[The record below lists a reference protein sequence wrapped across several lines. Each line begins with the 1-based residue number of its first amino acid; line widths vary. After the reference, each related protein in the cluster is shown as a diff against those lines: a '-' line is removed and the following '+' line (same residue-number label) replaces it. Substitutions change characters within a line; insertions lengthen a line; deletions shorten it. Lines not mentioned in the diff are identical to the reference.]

1 MSLYYPFMRFFPL
14 VLNLLL
20 VLALAPMSLTAQP
33 SNNVDA
39 PKPGAAS
46 PLVLKAAST
55 NYLLAAN
62 DVIHIKVYR
71 EEELDST
78 VRLAKDGTIIFPL
91 IGSLQ
96 VGGKT
101 TAQAT
106 TLIRDLLAKDYLV
119 NPQVSLSIVE
129 FAKRRFTVLGE
140 VQRPGAYD
148 LPEDQSLNLLQAISM
163 AGGYT
168 RIAAPG
174 KVTVQRQEGEKRLIF
189 PLDAKAMSKDKN
201 IKVFEILPEDTI
213 TVGESI
219 F

>member
-1 MSLYYPFMRFFPL
+1 MRVFPS
-14 VLNLLL
+14 VLNSVMLL
-20 VLALAPMSLTAQP
+20 VALAPVSMTGQPTNLPAPPRPSAPGTAP
-33 SNNVDA
+33 
-39 PKPGAAS
+39 AAI
-46 PLVLKAAST
+46 KAAST
-55 NYLLAAN
+55 NYLLSAN

-71 EEELDST
+71 EEELDTT

-101 TAQAT
+101 TDQAT
-106 TLIRDLLAKDYLV
+106 GLIRDLLAKDYLV
-119 NPQVSLSIVE
+119 NPQISLSIVE

-148 LPEDQSLNLLQAISM
+148 MPEDQSLNLLQAISM

-168 RIAAPG
+168 RLASPG
-174 KVTVQRQEGEKRLIF
+174 KITVQRQEGEKRLILS
-189 PLDAKAMSKDKN
+189 LDAKSMAKDKN
-201 IKVFEILPEDTI
+201 TKVFEIAPEDTI
-213 TVGESI
+213 TVGESL

>member
-1 MSLYYPFMRFFPL
+1 MRIIPI
-14 VLNLLL
+14 VLSFVL
-20 VLALAPMSLTAQP
+20 VLALAPASLTAQP
-33 SNNVDA
+33 GNNVEA

-46 PLVLKAAST
+46 PMVLKAAST

-62 DVIHIKVYR
+62 DVIHIKVFR

-106 TLIRDLLAKDYLV
+106 TMIRDLLAKDYLV
-119 NPQVSLSIVE
+119 NPQISLSIVE

-168 RIAAPG
+168 RIAAPN
-174 KVTVQRQEGEKRLIF
+174 KVTVQRQDGEKRLIF
-189 PLDAKAMSKDKN
+189 TLDAKSMAKDKN

>member
-1 MSLYYPFMRFFPL
+1 MRLYFPLMRFFPL

-20 VLALAPMSLTAQP
+20 VLALVPMSVTAQP
-33 SNNVDA
+33 SNNVEA
-39 PKPGAAS
+39 PKAS
-46 PLVLKAAST
+46 TTAPVIFKAAST

-78 VRLAKDGTIIFPL
+78 VRLAKDGTVIFPL
-91 IGSLQ
+91 VGSLQ

-129 FAKRRFTVLGE
+129 FAK
-140 VQRPGAYD
+140 
-148 LPEDQSLNLLQAISM
+148 
-163 AGGYT
+163 
-168 RIAAPG
+168 
-174 KVTVQRQEGEKRLIF
+174 
-189 PLDAKAMSKDKN
+189 
-201 IKVFEILPEDTI
+201 
-213 TVGESI
+213 
-219 F
+219 

>member
-1 MSLYYPFMRFFPL
+1 MRVFPS
-14 VLNLLL
+14 VLNSVMLL
-20 VLALAPMSLTAQP
+20 LALAPVSMTGQPTNLPVPPRPNAPGTAP
-33 SNNVDA
+33 
-39 PKPGAAS
+39 AAI
-46 PLVLKAAST
+46 KAAST
-55 NYLLAAN
+55 NYLLSAN

-71 EEELDST
+71 EEELDTT

-101 TAQAT
+101 TDQAT
-106 TLIRDLLAKDYLV
+106 GLIRDLLAKDYLV
-119 NPQVSLSIVE
+119 NPQISLSIVE

-148 LPEDQSLNLLQAISM
+148 MPEDQSLNLLQAISM

-168 RIAAPG
+168 RLASPG
-174 KVTVQRQEGEKRLIF
+174 KITVQRQEGEKRLILS
-189 PLDAKAMSKDKN
+189 LDAKSMAKDKN
-201 IKVFEILPEDTI
+201 TKVFEIAPEDTI

>member
-1 MSLYYPFMRFFPL
+1 MRFFPL

-20 VLALAPMSLTAQP
+20 VLALGPMTLTAQP
-33 SNNVDA
+33 SNSVEA

-106 TLIRDLLAKDYLV
+106 GLVRDLLAKDYLV

-174 KVTVQRQEGEKRLIF
+174 KVTVQRSEGEKRLIF
-189 PLDAKAMSKDKN
+189 TLDAKAMSKDKN
-201 IKVFEILPEDTI
+201 IKVFEILAEDTI

>member
-1 MSLYYPFMRFFPL
+1 MRLHSSFMQFFPM
-14 VLNLLL
+14 VLNLML
-20 VLALAPMSLTAQP
+20 VLALVPASLTGQP
-33 SNNVDA
+33 SNSAEA
-39 PKPGAAS
+39 PKPGAPA
-46 PLVLKAAST
+46 PIVLRAAST

-106 TLIRDLLAKDYLV
+106 ALVRDLLAKDYLV

-189 PLDAKAMSKDKN
+189 SLDAKSMAKDKN
-201 IKVFEILPEDTI
+201 MRVFEILPEDTL
-213 TVGESI
+213 TVGE
-219 F
+219 

>member
-1 MSLYYPFMRFFPL
+1 
-14 VLNLLL
+14 
-20 VLALAPMSLTAQP
+20 
-33 SNNVDA
+33 
-39 PKPGAAS
+39 
-46 PLVLKAAST
+46 
-55 NYLLAAN
+55 
-62 DVIHIKVYR
+62 
-71 EEELDST
+71 
-78 VRLAKDGTIIFPL
+78 
-91 IGSLQ
+91 
-96 VGGKT
+96 
-101 TAQAT
+101 
-106 TLIRDLLAKDYLV
+106 LAKDYLV